1 MYFKKDFLKSGKES
15 LNFML
20 LSRLFNSF
28 KAQGKK
34 FNYSVQWA
42 VKCNL
47 RSNLEWAS

>member
-15 LNFML
+15 LNFM

-47 RSNLEWAS
+47 RSNLE